1 MSKPKSHVLIVDDE
15 PLVLNSLQ
23 NLLEFD
29 YIVHTAQSGAEALKI
44 LTLYP
49 IKVIMSD
56 QRMPGMMGHEVLRE
70 AKRISPS
77 TIRILLTGYSD
88 LESIINSVNAGEIFR
103 YINKPWKS
111 EMIMNVFKLGTQIYD
126 RLTQIAPVTNFSAPV
141 NKPHEAA
148 NKIHTEVEEKSH
160 SVLFVGY
167 EDSDISSLLRQL
179 QSQYDVYQSVSVDD
193 AFNKI
198 ARKPVSVIVS
208 NVEFGQENVLD
219 FLSAVKNEYPEVVT
233 VILTE
238 VVDANLAIRAI
249 NELNVFRY
257 LVKPVS
263 QDEFKQVIEN
273 AVAKN
278 QSYKTTPETNLLQT
292 AKQLAPNIVASPT
305 EQEIALRLRL
315 RAAQLAL
322 SKTKPR
328 NLT

>member
-15 PLVLNSLQ
+15 PLVLSSLR

-29 YIVHTAQSGAEALKI
+29 YIVHAAENGKDALNILAQ
-44 LTLYP
+44 YP

-56 QRMPGMMGHEVLRE
+56 QRMPEMMGHEVLRE
-70 AKRISPS
+70 AKRISPA

-111 EMIMNVFKLGTQIYD
+111 EMILSVFKLGVQIYD
-126 RLTQIAPVTNFSAPV
+126 RLTQLSPAHVNQTPPAPSPAPKV
-141 NKPHEAA
+141 H
-148 NKIHTEVEEKSH
+148 IEVEEKSH

-167 EDSDISSLLRQL
+167 EDADIKNLVEQIE
-179 QSQYDVYQSVSVDD
+179 QGYAIYKTHSVDE
-193 AFNKI
+193 ALAQI

-208 NVEFGQENVLD
+208 NVNFGRDDALD
-219 FLSAVKNEYPEVVT
+219 FLNAVKSEYPEVVT

-238 VVDANLAIRAI
+238 VADANLAIRSI

-263 QDEFKQVIEN
+263 GDVFKQIIDN
-273 AVAKN
+273 AVSRN
-278 QSYKTTPETNLLQT
+278 QAYKEQPATNLLRS
-292 AKQLAPNIVASPT
+292 AKEIAPDVVAS
-305 EQEIALRLRL
+305 ESQNESALRLKL

-322 SKTKPR
+322 SKNKPR
-328 NLT
+328 DLS